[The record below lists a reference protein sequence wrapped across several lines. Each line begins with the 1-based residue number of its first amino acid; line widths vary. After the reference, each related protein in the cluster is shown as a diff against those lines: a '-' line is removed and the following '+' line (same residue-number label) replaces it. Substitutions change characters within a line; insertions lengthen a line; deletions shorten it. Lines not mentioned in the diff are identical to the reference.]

1 MLLATI
7 TRTRLSSQEFT
18 NNINT
23 QNKKAMYII
32 IDREKLPQDR
42 HYELMPDGRAIVSG
56 NEAKMMDTLEGVTVV
71 QTTAQLEA
79 LRNKLKSNQK
89 K

>member
-1 MLLATI
+1 
-7 TRTRLSSQEFT
+7 
-18 NNINT
+18 
-23 QNKKAMYII
+23 MYII

-56 NEAKMMDTLEGVTVV
+56 NEAKMMDTLEDVTVV

-79 LRNKLKSNQK
+79 LRNKMKSNQK

>member
-1 MLLATI
+1 
-7 TRTRLSSQEFT
+7 
-18 NNINT
+18 
-23 QNKKAMYII
+23 MYFII
-32 IDREKLPQDR
+32 ERDKLPQDR

-79 LRNKLKSNQK
+79 LRNRMKSNQK
-89 K
+89 

>member
-1 MLLATI
+1 
-7 TRTRLSSQEFT
+7 
-18 NNINT
+18 
-23 QNKKAMYII
+23 MYFI
-32 IDREKLPQDR
+32 IDRDKLPQNR

-56 NEAKMMDTLEGVTVV
+56 SEAKMMDTLEDVTVV

-79 LRNKLKSNQK
+79 LRNKMKSNQK

>member
-1 MLLATI
+1 
-7 TRTRLSSQEFT
+7 
-18 NNINT
+18 
-23 QNKKAMYII
+23 MYFII
-32 IDREKLPQDR
+32 EREKLPQNR

-79 LRNKLKSNQK
+79 LRSKMKLNQNRQEE
-89 K
+89 

>member
-1 MLLATI
+1 
-7 TRTRLSSQEFT
+7 
-18 NNINT
+18 
-23 QNKKAMYII
+23 MYFI
-32 IDREKLPQDR
+32 IDRDKLPQDR

-71 QTTAQLEA
+71 QTTAALEA
-79 LRNKLKSNQK
+79 LRQNMLNQK

>member
-1 MLLATI
+1 
-7 TRTRLSSQEFT
+7 
-18 NNINT
+18 
-23 QNKKAMYII
+23 MYFII
-32 IDREKLPQDR
+32 ERDKLPQDR

-56 NEAKMMDTLEGVTVV
+56 NEAKMMDTLENVTVV

-79 LRNKLKSNQK
+79 LRKQMKSNK